1 MRTKHRY
8 LTKSR
13 FKLALECPSKLFYT
27 RNKEYEDQTNDDTFM
42 QALAK
47 GGYQVGELAKYKY
60 CKDPIAE
67 NITIAT
73 LNEEEALQMTAVK
86 LLQDNVVIA
95 EAAFLY
101 NNLFVRVDLLVK
113 TNNQIKLIEVKSKS
127 YSEEVKFI
135 NDQNKPSSKWVPYLY
150 DLAFQTYVVRHALK
164 NEKLTIT
171 PYFLLANKDEVV
183 PVDGLNQVFKIS
195 ESVING
201 YTIQT
206 DLSNIDISVL
216 NETRILKE
224 INMTDE
230 IEAILNMDI
239 VAKDIPSKYKK
250 FEDFVN
256 WCSEIYKNQERVWSN
271 PGSKCKKC
279 QFKVA
284 NQLSYT
290 INRWTGAP
298 DSELKCGMSECWS
311 NFEWDGIGKT
321 KIDIHSDSLK
331 TELWM
336 GYAGSKMP
344 GEIDNHKAPYLKD
357 IQIDWITPTNE
368 KADDDRQGMTPFER
382 RKYQIQLNEENAPPY
397 VFWKTE
403 FENIQNSKWEY
414 PYHMIDFETT
424 TVAIPYFKGMHPY
437 ETVAFQFSHHILHE
451 DGKIEHYNQW
461 LSFESNVYPNINFLN
476 ALMESLSNHKG
487 TIFRYATHEN
497 SVLNKLRKDVEFFNP
512 PNKVELIAFIDDITY
527 VKTSPKNKIV
537 GKRCMVDL
545 AEVVRSFYYSS
556 HAKGSNSIKKIL
568 PAILHDCP
576 ELITKY
582 SNPDLYGKN
591 KTCSSLNFDAHVWLD
606 PEFGNDPYKTL
617 PPIFTETEIEQ
628 FGKSDDGDDFDEV
641 ADGSAAMLAY
651 NKLQYS
657 NLLSLGRFAY
667 KESLLRYCE
676 LDTLAMVMLME
687 GFKYLKENK

>member
-1 MRTKHRY
+1 MRTNHRY

-13 FKLALECPSKLFYT
+13 FKLALECPTKLFYT
-27 RNKEYEDQTNDDTFM
+27 RKFYTLNLEYEDQSNEDLFM
-42 QALAK
+42 QALAM

-127 YSEEVKFI
+127 YSESDQFI
-135 NDQNKPSSKWVPYLY
+135 NAQNKPASKWVPYLY
-150 DLAFQTYVVRHALK
+150 DLAFQTYVVRHALQ

-195 ESVING
+195 ESIING
-201 YTIQT
+201 YKIKT
-206 DLSNIDISVL
+206 DLNNIDISVL
-216 NETRILKE
+216 NGIQILKE
-224 INMTDE
+224 INMSDE
-230 IEAILNMDI
+230 IEAIFNMDV
-239 VAKDIPSKYKK
+239 VAKDIPSEYRK

-256 WCSEIYKNQERVWSN
+256 WCSEIYKNQERVWTQ

-279 QFKVA
+279 QFKA
-284 NQLSYT
+284 
-290 INRWTGAP
+290 AP

-311 NFEWDGIGKT
+311 NFEWDSIGKT
-321 KIDIHSDSLK
+321 EIDIHSDKLK

-336 GYAGSKMP
+336 GYAGPKIP
-344 GEIDNHKAPYLKD
+344 GALDQYKVPYLDD

-368 KADDDRQGMTPFER
+368 KTDETRIGMSPFER
-382 RKYQIQLNEENAPPY
+382 RKFQIQLNKKNAAPY
-397 VFWKTE
+397 IFWKTK
-403 FENIQNSKWEY
+403 FEALRNSEWEY
-414 PYHMIDFETT
+414 PYHMIDFEIT

-437 ETVAFQFSHHILHE
+437 ETIAFQFSHHILHN
-451 DGKIEHYNQW
+451 DGGVEHHNQW
-461 LSFESNVYPNINFLN
+461 ISFEPNEYPNINFLN
-476 ALMESLSNHKG
+476 ALMDSLSNQKG

-512 PNKVELIAFIDDITY
+512 PNKEELIAFIDDLTY
-527 VKTSPKNKIV
+527 VETSTKNKIY

-556 HAKGSNSIKKIL
+556 NAKGSNSIKKIL

-576 ELITKY
+576 QLIAKY
-582 SNPDLYGKN
+582 SQPDLYGKN
-591 KTCSSLNFDAHVWLD
+591 KICSSLNFDSHVWLD
-606 PEFGNDPYKTL
+606 PECGNDPYKTL
-617 PPIFTETEIEQ
+617 PSIFTETEIEQ
-628 FGKSDDGDDFDEV
+628 FGKSEDFDDFNEV

-651 NKLQYS
+651 NKLQNWFGIIKISKWFY
-657 NLLSLGRFAY
+657 
-667 KESLLRYCE
+667 EDTILRYYE

-687 GFKYLKENK
+687 GLGNLEESV

>member
-1 MRTKHRY
+1 M
-8 LTKSR
+8 
-13 FKLALECPSKLFYT
+13 
-27 RNKEYEDQTNDDTFM
+27 
-42 QALAK
+42 
-47 GGYQVGELAKYKY
+47 
-60 CKDPIAE
+60 
-67 NITIAT
+67 
-73 LNEEEALQMTAVK
+73 
-86 LLQDNVVIA
+86 
-95 EAAFLY
+95 
-101 NNLFVRVDLLVK
+101 
-113 TNNQIKLIEVKSKS
+113 
-127 YSEEVKFI
+127 
-135 NDQNKPSSKWVPYLY
+135 
-150 DLAFQTYVVRHALK
+150 
-164 NEKLTIT
+164 
-171 PYFLLANKDEVV
+171 ANKDEVV

-195 ESVING
+195 ESAING
-201 YTIQT
+201 YQIKT
-206 DLSNIDISVL
+206 DLSNIDISIL
-216 NETRILKE
+216 NGNQILKE
-224 INMTDE
+224 INMSDE
-230 IEAILNMDI
+230 IEAIFNMDV
-239 VAKDIPSKYKK
+239 VAKDIPSEYRK
-250 FEDFVN
+250 FEDFVH

-279 QFKVA
+279 QFKA
-284 NQLSYT
+284 SS
-290 INRWTGAP
+290 

-311 NFEWDGIGKT
+311 NFSWDDIGKT
-321 KIDIHSDSLK
+321 KIDIQTDTLK

-344 GEIDNHKAPYLKD
+344 GEMDNHKVPYLKD

-382 RKYQIQLNEENAPPY
+382 RKYQIQLNKENHSPY
-397 VFWKTE
+397 IFWKSE
-403 FENIQNSKWEY
+403 FEAIQNSEWEY

-437 ETVAFQFSHHILHE
+437 ETIAFQFSHHILHE

-461 LSFESNVYPNINFLN
+461 LSFEPNVYPNINFLN
-476 ALMESLSNHKG
+476 DLMESLASHKG

-512 PNKVELIAFIDDITY
+512 PNKEELMAFIDDITY
-527 VKTSPKNKIV
+527 VKTSPKNKIY

-545 AEVVRSFYYSS
+545 ADVVRSFYYSS

-576 ELITKY
+576 ELIAKY
-582 SNPDLYGKN
+582 SQPDLYGKN
-591 KTCSSLNFDAHVWLD
+591 KICSSLNFDSHLWLD

-628 FGKSDDGDDFDEV
+628 FGKSEDTDDFDEV

-657 NLLSLGRFAY
+657 NLLSIVRFAY

-687 GFKYLKENK
+687 GFGKLEERM

>member
-1 MRTKHRY
+1 MRTNHRY

-13 FKLALECPSKLFYT
+13 FKLALECPTKLFYT
-27 RNKEYEDQTNDDTFM
+27 RNKEYEDQTNDDLFM

-73 LNEEEALQMTAVK
+73 LNEEEALQLTAEK

-127 YSEEVKFI
+127 YSESDKFI
-135 NDQNKPSSKWVPYLY
+135 NTQNKTASKWVPYLY
-150 DLAFQTYVVRHALK
+150 DLAFQTYVVRHALQY
-164 NEKLTIT
+164 EKLTIT

-195 ESVING
+195 ESKING
-201 YTIQT
+201 YQIKT
-206 DLSNIDISVL
+206 DLSNIDISIL
-216 NETRILKE
+216 NGIQILKE
-224 INMTDE
+224 INMSDE
-230 IEAILNMDI
+230 IEAIFNMDV
-239 VAKDIPSKYKK
+239 VAKDIPSEYRK
-250 FEDFVN
+250 FEDFVH

-279 QFKVA
+279 QFKA
-284 NQLSYT
+284 SS
-290 INRWTGAP
+290 

-311 NFEWDGIGKT
+311 NFSWDDIGKT
-321 KIDIHSDSLK
+321 KIDIQTDTLK

-344 GEIDNHKAPYLKD
+344 GEMDNHKAPYLKD

-368 KADDDRQGMTPFER
+368 KVDDDRRGMTPFER
-382 RKYQIQLNEENAPPY
+382 RKYQIQLNKKDAMPY
-397 VFWKTE
+397 IFWKTE
-403 FENIQNSKWEY
+403 FEAIQNSAWEY

-451 DGKIEHYNQW
+451 DGRVEHHNQW
-461 LSFESNVYPNINFLN
+461 LSFEPNEYPNINFLN
-476 ALMESLSNHKG
+476 ALMDSLSNQKG

-512 PNKVELIAFIDDITY
+512 PNRDELIAFIDDITY
-527 VKTSPKNKIV
+527 VKTSPKNKIY

-545 AEVVRSFYYSS
+545 ADVVRSFYYSS
-556 HAKGSNSIKKIL
+556 YAKGSNSIKKIL

-576 ELITKY
+576 ELIAKY
-582 SNPDLYGKN
+582 SQPDLYGKN
-591 KTCSSLNFDAHVWLD
+591 KICSSLNFDSHVWLD
-606 PEFGNDPYKTL
+606 PKCENDPYKTL
-617 PPIFTETEIEQ
+617 PPIFTETAIEQ
-628 FGKSDDGDDFDEV
+628 FGKSEDTDDFDEV

-657 NLLSLGRFAY
+657 NLLSIGRFAY

-687 GFKYLKENK
+687 GFKYLK

>member
-13 FKLALECPSKLFYT
+13 FKLALECPTKLFYT
-27 RNKEYEDQTNDDTFM
+27 RKFYNQNLEYEDQSNDDSYM

-67 NITIAT
+67 NITINSF
-73 LNEEEALQMTAVK
+73 NEEEALQLTAEK

-127 YSEEVKFI
+127 YSKDVRFI
-135 NDQNKPSSKWVPYLY
+135 NDQNKPSSQWVPYLY
-150 DLAFQTYVVRHALK
+150 DLAFQTYVVRQALK
-164 NEKLTIT
+164 NESLSIT

-183 PVDGLNQVFKIS
+183 SVDGLNQVFKIS
-195 ESVING
+195 QSVING
-201 YTIQT
+201 YKIKT

-224 INMTDE
+224 INMADE
-230 IEAILNMDI
+230 IEAIFNMDI
-239 VAKDIPSKYKK
+239 VAKDIPSEYRK

-256 WCSEIYKNQERVWSN
+256 WCSETYKNQDRVWSN

-279 QFKVA
+279 QFKA
-284 NQLSYT
+284 S
-290 INRWTGAP
+290 P

-311 NFEWDGIGKT
+311 NFNWDGIGKT
-321 KIDIHSDSLK
+321 KIDINSDRLK

-336 GYAGSKMP
+336 GFAGPKMP
-344 GEIDNHKAPYLKD
+344 GELDQHRVPFLND
-357 IQIDWITPTNE
+357 IQVDWITPTKENNN
-368 KADDDRQGMTPFER
+368 ATSQGMSPFER
-382 RKYQIQLNEENAPPY
+382 RKYQIQLNKDNAPPY
-397 VFWKTE
+397 IFWKTE
-403 FENIQNSKWEY
+403 FENIQNSEWEY

-461 LSFESNVYPNINFLN
+461 LSFEPNSYPNINFLN
-476 ALMESLSNHKG
+476 ALMESLSNPKG

-497 SVLNKLRKDVEFFNP
+497 SVLNKLRKDVDFFNP
-512 PNKVELIAFIDDITY
+512 PNKEELIAFIDDITY

-556 HAKGSNSIKKIL
+556 HARGSNSIKKIL

-576 ELITKY
+576 ELFSKY
-582 SNPDLYGKN
+582 SNPELYGKN
-591 KTCSSLNFDAHVWLD
+591 KTCSSLNFDFHVWID
-606 PEFGNDPYKTL
+606 PKFGNDPYKTL
-617 PPIFTETEIEQ
+617 PQIFTESEIEQ
-628 FGKSDDGDDFDEV
+628 FGKSDESDDFDEV

-651 NKLQYS
+651 NKLQYD
-657 NLLSLGRFAY
+657 NFVLKITRWHYRDA
-667 KESLLRYCE
+667 LLRYCE

-687 GFKYLKENK
+687 GFGLLKERK